1 MSVIREIYMAFHD
14 TKNRLYR
21 KRVLLLRKRDSV
33 CFLYAEKG
41 KAVMK
46 KTNDVSRLA
55 GVSRRT
61 LQYYNDEGLLPVER
75 SSQNYRLY
83 SDSDLE
89 RIWEILIYKE
99 MDFELR
105 EIQTILGCSEKQKQ
119 QYLELKRKKIRDKM
133 TELEVQT
140 CLIAI
145 VKEYGMPV
153 RPEESEGITYSE
165 GIEKIKR
172 EIKGKGRFCCCRK
185 TEG

>member
-1 MSVIREIYMAFHD
+1 MSNIREIYMAFHD
-14 TKNRLYR
+14 TENRLHR

-61 LQYYNDEGLLPVER
+61 LQYYDDEGLLPVER

-83 SDSDLE
+83 SEADLE
-89 RIWEILIYKE
+89 QIWEILIYKE

-105 EIQTILGCSEKQKQ
+105 EIQTLLGCPEEQRQ
-119 QYLELKRKKIRDKM
+119 QYLELRKEKIQDQM
-133 TELEVQT
+133 TELEIQIR
-140 CLIAI
+140 LIAM
-145 VKEYGMPV
+145 VREGGMPV
-153 RPEESEGITYSE
+153 RPEESEGITYLE

-172 EIKGKGRFCCCRK
+172 EIKEKVAEKKRD
-185 TEG
+185 